1 MKRPILVRCLFA
13 AVFASALATASA
25 ILPGTLADWTFETS
39 QPGTVTLPASPGA
52 NTAFT
57 PFSPEIGAGTATA
70 LHAGASTYSSPAGN
84 GSAHSFSSTLWAVGD
99 YYLFEVNTLGDFNV
113 GLFFDQTSSGTGPGV
128 YTLQYSL
135 NSGATWTPIMNNYT
149 VLANA
154 APNTPW
160 NGTTYNPAY
169 TFSPALLGAVDN
181 QASVWFELIDTST
194 TSANGGTVGTGGTD
208 RVDNFDVYVVP
219 EPTSLSLLGGFGLL
233 AWTLIRRRK

>member
-1 MKRPILVRCLFA
+1 MKRPVLFRCLFA
-13 AVFASALATASA
+13 AVFASALAAAYTVRAQT
-25 ILPGTLADWTFETS
+25 IADWTFETS
-39 QPGTVTLPASPGA
+39 QPGVVTLPAAPGA

-57 PFSPEIGAGTATA
+57 PFSPEIGAGTATG

-99 YYLFEVNTLGDFNV
+99 YYLFEVNTLGYFNV
-113 GLFFDQTSSGTGPGV
+113 GLSFDQTSSNTGPGI

-160 NGTTYNPAY
+160 SVATYNPAY
-169 TFSPALLGAVDN
+169 TFIPNLAGAVDN

-194 TSANGGTVGTGGTD
+194 TSANGGAVGTGGTD
-208 RVDNFDVYVVP
+208 RVDNFDVFVVP
-219 EPTSLSLLGGFGLL
+219 EPTSLSLLGGFGVL
-233 AWTLIRRRK
+233 AWFIRRRK